1 MNNQPI
7 ILATIP
13 SDQDDQRLQVIMDQE
28 ASGTKLRV
36 EQQSFGNGIGWYTQS
51 SVEIAPDQL
60 PVLRQAFGMTG
71 QSTPI
76 RPKVDV
82 SSARLRVV

>member
-13 SDQDDQRLQVIMDQE
+13 SDQENQRLQVVMDQE
-28 ASGTKLRV
+28 AVGTKLRL

-51 SVEIAPDQL
+51 SVEISPDQV
-60 PVLRQAFGMTG
+60 PVLRQAFGVTG

-76 RPKVDV
+76 RPKVDATA
-82 SSARLRVV
+82 ARLRVV